1 VNNCRAKNLTS
12 SPSRFVGDDKKG
24 VQGAGDALCEFVDR
38 DNLLNANIGP
48 RRPLVILSFE
58 ESDILLDGPRDGD
71 WSLFSEF
78 RRTLGFLNKLPL
90 FSLFLSTA
98 GHFREFS
105 PDIKID
111 RSLRVRKLEAL
122 PLDPITEVSFDC
134 LAPPAEEGKLSLD
147 QVVRMEW
154 ISHLGR
160 PL

>member
-1 VNNCRAKNLTS
+1 VDHCHVHKPTS
-12 SPSRFVGDDKKG
+12 SSPRFVGEDGKG
-24 VQGAGDALCEFVDR
+24 VREAGDAIVKFVDQPR
-38 DNLLNANIGP
+38 LLNSKTGP
-48 RRPLVILSFE
+48 RRPLVILSFD
-58 ESDILLDGPRDGD
+58 ESDILTKGPSDED
-71 WSLFSEF
+71 WTLFSEL
-78 RRTLGFLNKLPL
+78 RRTLRSLVKLPL